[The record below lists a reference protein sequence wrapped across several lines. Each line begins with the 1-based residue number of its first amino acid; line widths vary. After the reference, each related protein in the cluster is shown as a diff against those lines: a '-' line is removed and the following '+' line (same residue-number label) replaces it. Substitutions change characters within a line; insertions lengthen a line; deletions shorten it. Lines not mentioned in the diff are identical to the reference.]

1 MRHRKM
7 LAPIHTIKHYVHK
20 TNTFVATGA
29 IDSQDVVHAVVA
41 PATSNAEDV
50 VEGSIVKAVYFERWI
65 VNSGAT
71 DTFNTFTVMI
81 EKMPGNGT
89 PITAA
94 QMLNLGSYSNKKNIL
109 YTTQGVLASGVDGA
123 QSVPVIRAWVLIP
136 KGKQRMGLDDEI
148 VITVHSVGSTQ
159 ICGITTY
166 KEYT

>member
-1 MRHRKM
+1 M

-41 PATSNAEDV
+41 PATGAAEDV
-50 VEGSIVKAVYFERWI
+50 SEGSIVKAVYIERWI
-65 VNSGAT
+65 LNSGAT
-71 DTFNTFTVMI
+71 DTFNTFTLMV

-94 QMLNLGSYSNKKNIL
+94 QMLNLGAYPNKKNIL
-109 YTTQGVLASGVDGA
+109 YTTQGALGASVDGA
-123 QSVPVIRAWVLIP
+123 QGVPVIRAWVLIP

-148 VITVHSVGSTQ
+148 VVTLHSVGSSQ